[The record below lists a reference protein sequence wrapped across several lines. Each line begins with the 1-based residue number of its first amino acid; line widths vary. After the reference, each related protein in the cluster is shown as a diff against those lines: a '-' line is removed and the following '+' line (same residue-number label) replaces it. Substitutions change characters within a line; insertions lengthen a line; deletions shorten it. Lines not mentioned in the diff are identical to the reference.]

1 MIISNIYDIKEIQ
14 VEMIRSI
21 ENKDIDKI
29 MNIWL
34 RSTIKAHDFIQKE
47 YWEKNYNIVKDIYI
61 PMAETFV
68 FEDEECIKGF
78 ISIINNKFIGALFV
92 DIDFQ
97 NSGIGKKLIN
107 HVTDRYKNLNLAVY
121 KENKKSVD
129 FYINRGFKI
138 TKEQINEDSGHNE
151 YIMQK
156 N

>member
-138 TKEQINEDSGHNE
+138 TKEQINEYSGHNE

>member
-151 YIMQK
+151 HIMQK

>member
-107 HVTDRYKNLNLAVY
+107 HVTDRYKNLNSAVY

>member
-1 MIISNIYDIKEIQ
+1 
-14 VEMIRSI
+14 MIRNI

-34 RSTIKAHDFIQKE
+34 RSTIKAHDFIPKE
-47 YWEKNYNIVKDIYI
+47 YWENNYNTVKNVYI

-68 FEDEECIKGF
+68 YEDEECIKGF
-78 ISIINNKFIGALFV
+78 ISIINNEFIGALFV

-107 HVTDRYKNLNLAVY
+107 YSINKYKNLRLAVY
-121 KENKKSVD
+121 KENKKSVE

-138 TKEQINEDSGHNE
+138 IKEDINEDSGHKE
-151 YIMQK
+151 YIMEK

>member
-1 MIISNIYDIKEIQ
+1 
-14 VEMIRSI
+14 MIRSI

-78 ISIINNKFIGALFV
+78 ISIINNEFIGALFV

>member
-34 RSTIKAHDFIQKE
+34 MSTIKAHDFIQKE

-78 ISIINNKFIGALFV
+78 ISIINNEFIGALFV

-138 TKEQINEDSGHNE
+138 TKEQINEDSGYNE

>member
-1 MIISNIYDIKEIQ
+1 MILYKKNIG
-14 VEMIRSI
+14 R
-21 ENKDIDKI
+21 
-29 MNIWL
+29 
-34 RSTIKAHDFIQKE
+34 
-47 YWEKNYNIVKDIYI
+47 KNYNIVKDIYI

>member
-47 YWEKNYNIVKDIYI
+47 YWKKNYNIVKDIYI

>member
-1 MIISNIYDIKEIQ
+1 
-14 VEMIRSI
+14 MIRNI

-29 MNIWL
+29 MDIWL
-34 RSTIKAHDFIQKE
+34 RSTIKAHDFIPKE
-47 YWEKNYNIVKDIYI
+47 YWENNYNTVKNVYI

-68 FEDEECIKGF
+68 YEDEECIKGF
-78 ISIINNKFIGALFV
+78 ISIINNEFIGALFV

-107 HVTDRYKNLNLAVY
+107 YSINKYKNLRLAVY
-121 KENKKSVD
+121 KENKKSVE

-138 TKEQINEDSGHNE
+138 IKEEINEDSGHKE
-151 YIMQK
+151 YIMEK

>member
-1 MIISNIYDIKEIQ
+1 
-14 VEMIRSI
+14 MIRNI

-29 MNIWL
+29 MDIWL
-34 RSTIKAHDFIQKE
+34 RSTIKAHDFIPKE
-47 YWEKNYNIVKDIYI
+47 YWENNYNTVKNVYI

-68 FEDEECIKGF
+68 YEDEECIKGF
-78 ISIINNKFIGALFV
+78 ISIINNEFIGALFV

-107 HVTDRYKNLNLAVY
+107 YSINKYKNLRLAVY
-121 KENKKSVD
+121 KENKKSVE

-138 TKEQINEDSGHNE
+138 IKEDINEDSGHKE
-151 YIMQK
+151 YIMEK